1 MQNIVPDSS
10 SRIGGYTTRESHLKR
25 LGEKEEAAWNEFYT
39 KYKAMIYAIGASRKL
54 AEEECED
61 LMQEVALICSRKL
74 QNFIYDP
81 ERCRFRS
88 FLFKITTNV
97 AFNLLRK
104 KNKHQV
110 YCSFWCVK
118 EATVKAFSNRALSF
132 QEINITSTE
141 DGKPYIIK
149 NETIQNELKKLGMS
163 EIKISISNAKNY
175 STAICLIY

>member
-1 MQNIVPDSS
+1 MEVGIDIEQNDRFLKISETFKKKV
-10 SRIGGYTTRESHLKR
+10 YT
-25 LGEKEEAAWNEFYT
+25 KEEIE
-39 KYKAMIYAIGASRKL
+39 YA
-54 AEEECED
+54 E
-61 LMQEVALICSRKL
+61 
-74 QNFIYDP
+74 
-81 ERCRFRS
+81 
-88 FLFKITTNV
+88 
-97 AFNLLRK
+97 RK